1 MEAVEIALA
10 DAISGAWLG
19 FCGGA
24 GGAAGDEGG
33 GFAMRDVWIRRR
45 GALARKEWVLPEIG
59 RAHV

>member
-24 GGAAGDEGG
+24 GGGAGDEGG

-45 GALARKEWVLPEIG
+45 GGARTERVG
-59 RAHV
+59 SARVGFRA